1 MKKIMMTTVLLLTVV
16 MGLQAQ
22 SLIGTWKMPTET
34 DKDGSVTILFIFG
47 HNDKLTLKVQADVN
61 DPEIGE
67 MGITVN
73 IPGTYSHK
81 GNTLS
86 INLDSKNAESKLDKM
101 KLSKE
106 MQATV
111 DADPELKK
119 TFNDLIKNEVTKNLK
134 KEFAEGDSSL
144 DGETEIIE
152 LSATKLVL
160 DDGDGEKL
168 ELTRIK

>member
-1 MKKIMMTTVLLLTVV
+1 MKKIMMTTLLLLAVV

-34 DKDGSVTILFIFG
+34 DKDGKITIMFVFG
-47 HNDKLTLKVQADVN
+47 QNDKLTLKVQAEVN
-61 DPEIGE
+61 DPEVGE

-160 DDGDGEKL
+160 DDGDEKM
-168 ELTRIK
+168 EFTRVK